1 LGGAEG
7 HTAIMARSLI
17 LPAVLGITSLKP
29 IIREGDTV
37 IVDGDLGYLIVH
49 PKRSTLA
56 KYGKKQ
62 NLIQKRTK
70 DLVRIRKLPSRTIDG
85 LEISLLANIELL
97 RETKDVLQ
105 NGAAGIGLVRSE
117 FMYMNRDDLP
127 TEEEQYKF
135 LTSIV
140 KSMRGKL
147 VTIRT
152 LDVGGEKLATSLGGH
167 LQPSP
172 NPALG
177 LRAVRLSLKFPDLL
191 KTQLAAIL
199 RANAHGPVRVL
210 IPMISSPD
218 EIIEVKK
225 IMVEVEKK
233 LRKKGIGIGP
243 KIPPLGA
250 MIETPAAAMS
260 ADHLSGVCDFLAI
273 GTNDLTMYTLAIDRG
288 DDQVADMYNAIH
300 PSILRLIQFSVQ
312 SALRTGMSMS
322 ICGEIAGDER
332 YTALMI
338 GLGVRELSMA
348 PASLLRVRERIRCV
362 NADATRKLA
371 QSVMEETNSV
381 RINNLIDKFNSKLF

>member
-1 LGGAEG
+1 
-7 HTAIMARSLI
+7 
-17 LPAVLGITSLKP
+17 
-29 IIREGDTV
+29 
-37 IVDGDLGYLIVH
+37 
-49 PKRSTLA
+49 
-56 KYGKKQ
+56 
-62 NLIQKRTK
+62 
-70 DLVRIRKLPSRTIDG
+70 
-85 LEISLLANIELL
+85 
-97 RETKDVLQ
+97 
-105 NGAAGIGLVRSE
+105 
-117 FMYMNRDDLP
+117 DDLP

-348 PASLLRVRERIRCV
+348 PASLLRVRERIRSV